1 MKLLIV
7 FIVLIIIVIAIVV
20 AILLLRNNS
29 KGGNNGANNKK
40 TAEQIKANDPVN
52 AFLPSLVWGEFK
64 SNRTNDGRCQN
75 YALTAG
81 QYNPAT
87 PSYQD
92 LNEGGGRGYIIT
104 AQKCLDIDQIF
115 AQAGSHI
122 CEKSNSGSAGTGCIS
137 STNIPYVEGN
147 VGKIYPPGTL
157 VPVGTVEGIYGD
169 GEESSYPYYV
179 PCNVPNNSTNAGAAK
194 YKYCDGTIGLI
205 IPKFTPTTVYNS
217 DTLCN
222 AAPGQNLCLAFD
234 NAVIPPYGNRKHY
247 NVNLENCSLGN
258 FTEIFRVTR
267 YILDPEYNLV
277 PDPTG
282 KLASITYRINGYY
295 LAPVMQNTQVI
306 NSNKT
311 NYIFDKPI
319 IDDDLS
325 FIEKQNTIKMQLINP
340 ADDIVRN
347 GVYWL
352 LQDQTTN
359 PTYNTNEI
367 PVQQYFG
374 CNINAINYPIGGN
387 PLGKSCPI
395 TGLPPFYKGGTVINS
410 GVYRVN
416 TAPISP
422 QQFVYVPDLK
432 QVPDTTNQ
440 SDLWTYLINQY
451 SLNIT
456 NFNAKKLPVLQ
467 QFRAGSSLD
476 IFTTDCNTIKPG
488 LPGLGLCVRLYNPT
502 SDSVFPMVFPG
513 EFSYPDSQFL
523 SYRTFVEGVTK
534 GVSPT
539 SPGCR
544 ELSTKFSGNV
554 FNPFGSK
561 TNILISTSAN

>member
-1 MKLLIV
+1 MNLLIV
-7 FIVLIIIVIAIVV
+7 FIVLIIIAIAIVA

-29 KGGNNGANNKK
+29 KGGNTGANTKK

-64 SNRTNDGRCQN
+64 ANRTNDGRCQN
-75 YALTAG
+75 YTLSAG

-104 AQKCLDIDQIF
+104 NQKCLDIDQIF
-115 AQAGSHI
+115 AQAGSHT
-122 CEKSNSGSAGTGCIS
+122 CEKSSSGSAGTGCIS
-137 STNIPYVEGN
+137 SANIPYVEGN

-157 VPVGTVEGIYGD
+157 VPVGTVEGVYGD
-169 GEESSYPYYV
+169 GTTSSYPYYV

-205 IPKFTPTTVYNS
+205 VPQFTPTTVYNS

-222 AAPGQNLCLAFD
+222 AVPGQNLCLAFD
-234 NAVIPPYGNRKHY
+234 NANIPPYGNRKYY

-267 YILDPEYNLV
+267 YSLDSDYNLV
-277 PDPTG
+277 PDTIG

-295 LAPVMQNTQVI
+295 LAPDMQNTQDLTL
-306 NSNKT
+306 NKT

-325 FIEKQNTIKMQLINP
+325 FTERQNTIRMQLINP
-340 ADDIVRN
+340 VDDIVRN

-352 LQDQTTN
+352 LQDQTAN
-359 PTYNTNEI
+359 PTYNVNEI

-374 CNINAINYPIGGN
+374 CNIRGIPFPQGAN
-387 PLGKSCPI
+387 PLGPSCPVG
-395 TGLPPFYKGGTVINS
+395 GLPSFYLPGTTNIPA
-410 GVYRVN
+410 VYRVN

-432 QVPDTTNQ
+432 QVPDTSEQ

-451 SLNIT
+451 SLTIT
-456 NFNAKKLPVLQ
+456 SVNSVKLPVLQ

-476 IFTTDCNTIKPG
+476 IFTTDCSNIKPG
-488 LPGLGLCVRLYNPT
+488 ITGKCVRQYDPSSST
-502 SDSVFPMVFPG
+502 VFPMVYPGTFP
-513 EFSYPDSQFL
+513 YPDSQFL

-544 ELSTKFSGNV
+544 ELSSKFSGNI

-561 TNILISTSAN
+561 INILISTTAN